1 MNPLAIFLLA
11 GPLIAFVTAINFE
24 EWSLSDIAR
33 RAEARRGDRR
43 GLRADCFRRVDR
55 AAVFN
60 TRNWTPRRREV
71 QSQREVREMKRFNR
85 TKTWTA
91 KWAARLGY
99 TFGVLTIALPARAF
113 AATAGGVLPWDQPL
127 NTLQND
133 LQGTVAHAIVT
144 AAIIGTGITWSVSEH
159 GTGVRKMSAVA
170 FGGAA
175 ALGATQLMTTLF
187 PLGAAL
193 F

>member
-1 MNPLAIFLLA
+1 MTRFK
-11 GPLIAFVTAINFE
+11 
-24 EWSLSDIAR
+24 R
-33 RAEARRGDRR
+33 M
-43 GLRADCFRRVDR
+43 RVWMMR
-55 AAVFN
+55 
-60 TRNWTPRRREV
+60 
-71 QSQREVREMKRFNR
+71 
-85 TKTWTA
+85 
-91 KWAARLGY
+91 WAARLGY
-99 TFGVLTIALPARAF
+99 AFGVLTIALPARAY
-113 AATAGGVLPWDQPL
+113 AATVGGVLPWDVPL
-127 NTLQND
+127 TTLQND

-187 PLGAAL
+187 PLGGAL

>member
-1 MNPLAIFLLA
+1 MTRFK
-11 GPLIAFVTAINFE
+11 
-24 EWSLSDIAR
+24 R
-33 RAEARRGDRR
+33 MRG
-43 GLRADCFRRVDR
+43 
-55 AAVFN
+55 
-60 TRNWTPRRREV
+60 
-71 QSQREVREMKRFNR
+71 
-85 TKTWTA
+85 WTA
-91 KWAARLGY
+91 RWAARLGY
-99 TFGVLTIALPARAF
+99 AFGVLTIALPARAF
-113 AATAGGVLPWDQPL
+113 AAVGGGVLPWDAPL
-127 NTLQND
+127 TTLQTD

-144 AAIIGTGITWSVSEH
+144 AAVIGTGITWSVSEH

>member
-1 MNPLAIFLLA
+1 M
-11 GPLIAFVTAINFE
+11 TRFE
-24 EWSLSDIAR
+24 RTRGWMAR
-33 RAEARRGDRR
+33 
-43 GLRADCFRRVDR
+43 
-55 AAVFN
+55 
-60 TRNWTPRRREV
+60 
-71 QSQREVREMKRFNR
+71 
-85 TKTWTA
+85 
-91 KWAARLGY
+91 WAARLSY
-99 TFGVLTIALPARAF
+99 AFGVLTIVLPARAF

>member
-1 MNPLAIFLLA
+1 
-11 GPLIAFVTAINFE
+11 
-24 EWSLSDIAR
+24 
-33 RAEARRGDRR
+33 
-43 GLRADCFRRVDR
+43 
-55 AAVFN
+55 
-60 TRNWTPRRREV
+60 
-71 QSQREVREMKRFNR
+71 MKRFR
-85 TKTWTA
+85 KTRAWMTR
-91 KWAARLGY
+91 WAARLGY
-99 TFGVLTIALPARAF
+99 GFGVLTIAIQARAF
-113 AATAGGVLPWDQPL
+113 AATAGGVLPWDVPL
-127 NTLQND
+127 TTLQTD